1 MVDAIES
8 NPRYAYVKRL
18 ADDTQKR
25 AKGFHFEYQEY
36 DGLANNAAR
45 FGDSEL
51 EKFFRGKANAKL
63 NDFFY
68 WIGHSNAYRG
78 IALQVDFMETVEAEE
93 DAEPSCP

>member
-1 MVDAIES
+1 MADAIET
-8 NPRYAYVKRL
+8 NPRYKYVKRL
-18 ADDTQKR
+18 ADRSAERAKKLHLEYQRLDDLAHKAQNEEDTQNFTK
-25 AKGFHFEYQEY
+25 
-36 DGLANNAAR
+36 LAA
-45 FGDSEL
+45 ST
-51 EKFFRGKANAKL
+51 L